1 MFSSSSV
8 SLSKFLGNAVYLDDP
23 NNRILDIQ
31 KYNGRVNII
40 EPENPNIQFQMF
52 EKVAVK
58 NKATEYRGA
67 LSGTWENNVLAQVFF
82 SAGNIQIIQNGMR
95 AGVYAM
101 SGDKYVIPPQNL
113 DALKIVMRS
122 IYLQYAKH
130 YATDIT
136 KQVEE
141 LNKLV
146 LDYCVPFVY
155 NESHAYMKY
164 LQDQSSLVVPLNLPL
179 QHDREYKQLELKNW
193 V

>member
-1 MFSSSSV
+1 MASNYSSV
-8 SLSKFLGNAVYLDDP
+8 SD
-23 NNRILDIQ
+23 NNRIIDM
-31 KYNGRVNII
+31 KRYNGRVNIL
-40 EPENPNIQFQMF
+40 EPESPEVAFQMF

-67 LSGTWENNVLAQVFF
+67 LAGTWENNVLAQVFF
-82 SAGNIQIIQNGMR
+82 SVGNIQILQNGMR

-101 SGDKYVIPPQNL
+101 SNNKYVIPPQNI

-130 YATDIT
+130 YVENIT
-136 KQVEE
+136 RQVEE

-164 LQDQSSLVVPLNLPL
+164 LQDQSSLVVPMALP
-179 QHDREYKQLELKNW
+179 QHHDREYKQLELKNW

>member
-1 MFSSSSV
+1 MFSTTNSSWLKPV
-8 SLSKFLGNAVYLDDP
+8 TIDDS
-23 NNRILDIQ
+23 NSRIIDMQ

-40 EPENPNIQFQMF
+40 EPENPHIQFQMF
-52 EKVAVK
+52 EKIAIR

-67 LSGTWENNVLAQVFF
+67 LTGTWEENVLGQVFF
-82 SAGNIQIIQNGMR
+82 SSGNIQIIQNGIR

-101 SGDKYVIPPQNL
+101 SGDKYVIPPQNM
-113 DALKIVMRS
+113 DALKIIMRS

-130 YATDIT
+130 YTSNIT

-141 LNKLV
+141 LNQLV

-155 NESHAYMKY
+155 NEAHAYMKY
-164 LQDQSSLVVPLNLPL
+164 LQDQSSLVVPLALPL
-179 QHDREYKQLELKNW
+179 HHDREYKQLELKNW